1 MSDSE
6 IWAEENFEVVED
18 DPAERFASEMGFTFV
33 YFCFEHLED
42 SMAGEVIEEDI
53 NEDEFEVS
61 L

>member
-18 DPAERFASEMGFTFV
+18 DPAEIFAWEMGLTFV
-33 YFCFEHLED
+33 DFCFEHLED